1 MKQRTKHTVLING
14 SNTGASLLFLCIAT
28 SVTGAASGAIHHII
42 VGTLSMAG
50 GLGAGVGDVA
60 TGNATN
66 IPADTRFVSS
76 DMCQD
81 TDIKL

>member
-1 MKQRTKHTVLING
+1 
-14 SNTGASLLFLCIAT
+14 
-28 SVTGAASGAIHHII
+28 
-42 VGTLSMAG
+42 MAG

-66 IPADTRFVSS
+66 IPVDTRFVSS